1 MKLPSFIFTWISAEP
16 ERNLCPHA
24 KDVSAHYL
32 VSLRP
37 SGMKV
42 TGSNLTCRDGNLSD
56 TLNNLLMQKLKGLSV
71 SVGGG
76 EASRAPDN
84 GADVQNAGF
93 CPSAEG
99 RRTAVE

>member
-1 MKLPSFIFTWISAEP
+1 MTA
-16 ERNLCPHA
+16 
-24 KDVSAHYL
+24 
-32 VSLRP
+32 
-37 SGMKV
+37 
-42 TGSNLTCRDGNLSD
+42 SNLTCRDGNLPD

-76 EASRAPDN
+76 EEFRELDN

-99 RRTAVE
+99 CRTAVE